1 MGEGA
6 PEAIV
11 CAACCDPP
19 PLVAGKH
26 FLQQARR
33 NVRQICG
40 SLAGAF
46 LYSHGSMQILPQ
58 VAWPVAQL
66 TAQSSST
73 STASDTGSD
82 RTSSSSSAS
91 PQRKRN
97 SESRDADEAPPCENA
112 TAASSLLMLF
122 EEEGKPAV
130 APMPFFQFPR
140 IAPAVLTSAPPVK
153 RSCFSFGA
161 KAPSVLLAWPQRGGA
176 PRAQPI
182 ARADAPPCSP
192 RACHRSPIT
201 SESVQ
206 ETMGKMVQ
214 ARLSSGS
221 ASGEE
226 LHEPAAWIH
235 APSAAASAPL
245 AT

>member
-1 MGEGA
+1 MQRATKVHA
-6 PEAIV
+6 PQTRAVREA
-11 CAACCDPP
+11 
-19 PLVAGKH
+19 LLREAGTDCVEAELLKPM
-26 FLQQARR
+26 R
-33 NVRQICG
+33 
-40 SLAGAF
+40 
-46 LYSHGSMQILPQ
+46 MLPQ
-58 VAWPVAQL
+58 VAWPVARHQASE
-66 TAQSSST
+66 T
-73 STASDTGSD
+73 SDTGSD

-226 LHEPAAWIH
+226 LHEPASWIH